1 MSALILFD
9 FDGTLADT
17 APDLAAAANRQ
28 RTRKGLEPMPYEAL
42 RPVAS
47 QGARG
52 LLRVALGL
60 KPGDADYEP
69 TRLQFL
75 EDYAAEST
83 VHSKLFPGIVELLA
97 GIRERGLSG
106 HRDQQGHLPDPAH
119 RRIPGPDPRERRAG
133 LRRHHRPRQAA
144 PLPLQHAARE
154 AGFAVER
161 CVYVGDDLRDIQA
174 AHAAGMP
181 AVAAAYGYVGEED
194 NVGSWEAE
202 RCAHSPPN
210 SGPPSSPCCPPICA
224 ESAPGRA
231 ADVVP
236 SAAIHSLRHNA
247 GALTKALAP
256 PPD

>member
-17 APDLAAAANRQ
+17 APDLAAAANQQ
-28 RTRKGLEPMPYEAL
+28 RTRRGLAPLPYETL

-60 KPGDADYEP
+60 KPGDDDYEP

-75 EDYAAEST
+75 EDYAASST
-83 VHSKLFPGIVELLA
+83 VHSKLFPGIEALLA
-97 GIRERGLSG
+97 DIRQRGLSWG
-106 HRDQQGHLPDPAH
+106 IVTNKVTYLTLPIVAHLNLTRDSAVLVCGDTTAH
-119 RRIPGPDPRERRAG
+119 AKP
-133 LRRHHRPRQAA
+133 H

-154 AGFAVER
+154 AGFATDR

-194 NVGSWEAE
+194 NISNWEAE
-202 RCAHSPPN
+202 TCANTP
-210 SGPPSSPCCPPICA
+210 A
-224 ESAPGRA
+224 ELWPAIAPLLPR
-231 ADVVP
+231 D
-236 SAAIHSLRHNA
+236 LR
-247 GALTKALAP
+247 
-256 PPD
+256 

>member
-9 FDGTLADT
+9 FDGTLVDT
-17 APDLAAAANRQ
+17 APDLAAAANQQ
-28 RTRKGLEPMPYEAL
+28 RTRRGLETLPYETL

-60 KPGDADYEP
+60 KPGDDEYEP

-75 EDYAAEST
+75 EDYAASST
-83 VHSKLFPGIVELLA
+83 VHSKLFPGIEALLA
-97 GIRERGLSG
+97 DIRQRGLSWG
-106 HRDQQGHLPDPAH
+106 IVTNKVTYLTLPIVEHLNLTRDSAVLVCGDTTAH
-119 RRIPGPDPRERRAG
+119 AKP
-133 LRRHHRPRQAA
+133 H

-154 AGFAVER
+154 AGFATDR

-194 NVGSWEAE
+194 NISTWEAE
-202 RCAHSPPN
+202 TCANTP
-210 SGPPSSPCCPPICA
+210 A
-224 ESAPGRA
+224 ELWT
-231 ADVVP
+231 
-236 SAAIHSLRHNA
+236 AIEPLLPRD
-247 GALTKALAP
+247 LL
-256 PPD
+256 

>member
-83 VHSKLFPGIVELLA
+83 VHSKLFPA
-97 GIRERGLSG
+97 SSNCW
-106 HRDQQGHLPDPAH
+106 PA
-119 RRIPGPDPRERRAG
+119 
-133 LRRHHRPRQAA
+133 
-144 PLPLQHAARE
+144 
-154 AGFAVER
+154 
-161 CVYVGDDLRDIQA
+161 
-174 AHAAGMP
+174 
-181 AVAAAYGYVGEED
+181 
-194 NVGSWEAE
+194 
-202 RCAHSPPN
+202 
-210 SGPPSSPCCPPICA
+210 
-224 ESAPGRA
+224 SA
-231 ADVVP
+231 
-236 SAAIHSLRHNA
+236 SAACR
-247 GALTKALAP
+247 GAS
-256 PPD
+256 

>member
-28 RTRKGLEPMPYEAL
+28 RTRRGLDPLPYETL

-60 KPGDADYEP
+60 KPGDTDYEP

-75 EDYAAEST
+75 EDYAASST
-83 VHSKLFPGIVELLA
+83 VHSKLFPGIEALLA
-97 GIRERGLSG
+97 DIRQRGLSWG
-106 HRDQQGHLPDPAH
+106 IVTNKVTYLTLPIVEFLDLTRDSAVLVCGDTTAH
-119 RRIPGPDPRERRAG
+119 AKP
-133 LRRHHRPRQAA
+133 H

-154 AGFAVER
+154 AGFAVDR

-194 NVGSWEAE
+194 NLGTWDADA
-202 RCAHSPPN
+202 CANTP
-210 SGPPSSPCCPPICA
+210 
-224 ESAPGRA
+224 
-231 ADVVP
+231 ADLW
-236 SAAIHSLRHNA
+236 AAIQPLLPRDLR
-247 GALTKALAP
+247 
-256 PPD
+256 

>member
-17 APDLAAAANRQ
+17 APTWPRQ
-28 RTRKGLEPMPYEAL
+28 PTGSAP
-42 RPVAS
+42 
-47 QGARG
+47 ARAWNPCPTKPCVRSPRRRAR

-83 VHSKLFPGIVELLA
+83 VHSCSPASSNCWPASASVACRGIVTNKVTYLTLPIVEYLDLT
-97 GIRERGLSG
+97 RES
-106 HRDQQGHLPDPAH
+106 
-119 RRIPGPDPRERRAG
+119 
-133 LRRHHRPRQAA
+133 
-144 PLPLQHAARE
+144 LQHAARE

-181 AVAAAYGYVGEED
+181 WPRPMAMWAK
-194 NVGSWEAE
+194 
-202 RCAHSPPN
+202 
-210 SGPPSSPCCPPICA
+210 
-224 ESAPGRA
+224 
-231 ADVVP
+231 
-236 SAAIHSLRHNA
+236 
-247 GALTKALAP
+247 TT
-256 PPD
+256 

>member
-17 APDLAAAANRQ
+17 APDLAAAANQQ
-28 RTRKGLEPMPYEAL
+28 RTRRGLEPLPYETL

-60 KPGDADYEP
+60 KPGDTDYEP

-75 EDYAAEST
+75 EDYAASST
-83 VHSKLFPGIVELLA
+83 VHSKLFPGIEALLTD
-97 GIRERGLSG
+97 IRQRGLSWG
-106 HRDQQGHLPDPAH
+106 IVTNKVTYLTLPIVEFLDLTRDSAVLVCGDTTAH
-119 RRIPGPDPRERRAG
+119 AKP
-133 LRRHHRPRQAA
+133 H

-154 AGFAVER
+154 AGFAVDR

-194 NVGSWEAE
+194 NLSAWDADA
-202 RCAHSPPN
+202 CAHTP
-210 SGPPSSPCCPPICA
+210 
-224 ESAPGRA
+224 
-231 ADVVP
+231 ADLWP
-236 SAAIHSLRHNA
+236 AIQPLLPRDLR
-247 GALTKALAP
+247 
-256 PPD
+256 

>member
-28 RTRKGLEPMPYEAL
+28 RTRRGLDPLPYEAL

-60 KPGDADYEP
+60 QPGDADYEP

-75 EDYAAEST
+75 EDYAAGST
-83 VHSKLFPGIVELLA
+83 VHSKLFPGIEDLLA
-97 GIRERGLSG
+97 DIRSRGLSWG
-106 HRDQQGHLPDPAH
+106 IVTNKVTYLTLPIVEFLDLTRDSAVLVCGDTTAH
-119 RRIPGPDPRERRAG
+119 AKP
-133 LRRHHRPRQAA
+133 H

-154 AGFAVER
+154 AGFATDR

-181 AVAAAYGYVGEED
+181 AVAAAYGYVGED
-194 NVGSWEAE
+194 DDVIAWQAE
-202 RCAHSPPN
+202 TCARTPAELWSAIQPLL
-210 SGPPSSPCCPPICA
+210 PS
-224 ESAPGRA
+224 
-231 ADVVP
+231 D
-236 SAAIHSLRHNA
+236 LR
-247 GALTKALAP
+247 
-256 PPD
+256 

>member
-17 APDLAAAANRQ
+17 AAALAAAANQQ
-28 RTRKGLEPMPYEAL
+28 RTRRGLEPLPYETL

-60 KPGDADYEP
+60 KPGDDEYEP

-75 EDYAAEST
+75 EDYAASST
-83 VHSKLFPGIVELLA
+83 VHSKLFPGIEALLSD
-97 GIRERGLSG
+97 IRQRGLSWG
-106 HRDQQGHLPDPAH
+106 IVTNKVTYLTLPIVEHLNLTRDSAVLVCGDTTAH
-119 RRIPGPDPRERRAG
+119 AKP
-133 LRRHHRPRQAA
+133 H

-154 AGFAVER
+154 AGFATDR

-194 NVGSWEAE
+194 NISTWEAE
-202 RCAHSPPN
+202 TCANTP
-210 SGPPSSPCCPPICA
+210 A
-224 ESAPGRA
+224 ELWTAIAPLLPR
-231 ADVVP
+231 D
-236 SAAIHSLRHNA
+236 LR
-247 GALTKALAP
+247 
-256 PPD
+256 

>member
-17 APDLAAAANRQ
+17 APDLAAAANQQ
-28 RTRKGLEPMPYEAL
+28 RTRRGLEPLPYETL

-60 KPGDADYEP
+60 KPGDDEYEP

-75 EDYAAEST
+75 EDYAASST
-83 VHSKLFPGIVELLA
+83 VHSKLFPGIEALLA
-97 GIRERGLSG
+97 DIRQRGLSWG
-106 HRDQQGHLPDPAH
+106 IVTNKVTYLTLPIVEHLNLTRDSAVLVCGDTTAH
-119 RRIPGPDPRERRAG
+119 AKP
-133 LRRHHRPRQAA
+133 H

-154 AGFAVER
+154 AGFATDR

-181 AVAAAYGYVGEED
+181 AVAAAYGYVGED
-194 NVGSWEAE
+194 DDTISWEAE
-202 RCAHSPPN
+202 TCANTP
-210 SGPPSSPCCPPICA
+210 A
-224 ESAPGRA
+224 ELWSAIEPLLPR
-231 ADVVP
+231 D
-236 SAAIHSLRHNA
+236 LR
-247 GALTKALAP
+247 
-256 PPD
+256 